1 MTIARAQRTEESTP
15 MRPAAI
21 VLIGTL
27 LAILAVLVA
36 LGAVEFGAS
45 MKRQSMRRA
54 EGRAAEQRH
63 QRELQEIGVSR
74 IPRASI
80 TVESARR

>member
-21 VLIGTL
+21 ALIGTL

-36 LGAVEFGAS
+36 LGGVELSAS
-45 MKRQSMRRA
+45 LKRQSMRRA
-54 EGRAAEQRH
+54 ERRAAEEKH
-63 QRELQEIGVSR
+63 QRELRELGEPP
-74 IPRASI
+74 IPRFSI